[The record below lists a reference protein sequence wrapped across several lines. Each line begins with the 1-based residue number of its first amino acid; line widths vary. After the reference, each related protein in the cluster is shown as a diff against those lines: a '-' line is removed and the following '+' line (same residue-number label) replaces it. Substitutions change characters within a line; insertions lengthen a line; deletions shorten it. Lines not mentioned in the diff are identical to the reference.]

1 MPRMIIKIEI
11 DVKPEELRAF
21 LGLPDVVGIQE
32 DIINYVRTRVSN
44 AEGFDPTELV
54 RGGVERGTRAWQKVV
69 SAAFARAAEDAA
81 PEPKPAAKPRRKAS
95 TTRKKPAAKKPT
107 D

>member
-1 MPRMIIKIEI
+1 MIIKIEI

-32 DIINYVRTRVSN
+32 DIINYVRNRVSN
-44 AEGFDPTELV
+44 TEGFDPTELV

-81 PEPKPAAKPRRKAS
+81 PEPEAKPKPRRKS
-95 TTRKKPAAKKPT
+95 TSTRKPAGKKSG

>member
-1 MPRMIIKIEI
+1 MIIKIEI

-44 AEGFDPTELV
+44 TEGFDLT
-54 RGGVERGTRAWQKVV
+54 K
-69 SAAFARAAEDAA
+69 
-81 PEPKPAAKPRRKAS
+81 
-95 TTRKKPAAKKPT
+95 
-107 D
+107 